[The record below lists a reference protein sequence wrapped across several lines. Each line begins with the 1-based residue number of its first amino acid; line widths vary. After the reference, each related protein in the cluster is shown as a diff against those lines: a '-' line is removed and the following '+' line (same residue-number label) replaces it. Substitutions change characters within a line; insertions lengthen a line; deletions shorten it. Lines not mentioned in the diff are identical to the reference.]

1 MLKELALL
9 VTLLALVADAR
20 RQRYEVQLN
29 DPVVMSEEVDIKE
42 SLRADDGELLGNRDD
57 KMMISDLRPK
67 SSGSVTL
74 QPVSIRNVALYLNMS
89 TFALLPWMLL
99 EQYRIPK
106 QRSGVLGK
114 L

>member
-20 RQRYEVQLN
+20 RQRYELN

-74 QPVSIRNVALYLNMS
+74 QVRVNNPCIA
-89 TFALLPWMLL
+89 
-99 EQYRIPK
+99 
-106 QRSGVLGK
+106 
-114 L
+114 